1 MKYPWYEVVKGDVI
15 SQGDII
21 MDCPVV
27 IIPPIGDISEGIELE
42 ATMQT
47 IDVIVMTQACD
58 LEQGNVTDVI
68 LCGLS
73 NANEIKT
80 KKGKT
85 PDSGFFKGVKDGK
98 NVSIHL
104 LNDFNSDS
112 VSCEHRVV
120 DLRQLYSLPLDT
132 LKAIAGTKEE
142 RLRLMPPYREH
153 LSQAFARIFMR
164 VGLPSDIDVSKIKLE
179 A

>member
-1 MKYPWYEVVKGDVI
+1 MSYPWYEVVKGDEI

-27 IIPPIGDISEGIELE
+27 IIPPVGDVSEGIELE

-68 LCGLS
+68 LCGLR

-80 KKGKT
+80 KKGKMLS
-85 PDSGFFKGVKDGK
+85 DE
-98 NVSIHL
+98 L
-104 LNDFNSDS
+104 LP
-112 VSCEHRVV
+112 V
-120 DLRQLYSLPLDT
+120 
-132 LKAIAGTKEE
+132 
-142 RLRLMPPYREH
+142 
-153 LSQAFARIFMR
+153 
-164 VGLPSDIDVSKIKLE
+164 
-179 A
+179 